1 MDGSL
6 TIGVDPDCDTTAWA
20 IADRKSIR
28 AVGIIRGG
36 LRELVVGLESAVS
49 AWGPQ
54 KAVVEGQSIY
64 PGSKVAPN
72 DIVKLARFAG
82 FAAGILAAIEPM
94 PVLIPMPFDWK
105 GQTPKEINQA
115 RTFAHFGILYEI
127 RGGRSDKY
135 CVPSGCA
142 KIAKVKGAASLNDG
156 DWKHV
161 GDAAGLALWGA
172 RQ

>member
-1 MDGSL
+1 MDGPL

-20 IADRKSIR
+20 IADKKSVR

-36 LRELVVGLESAVS
+36 LRELVVGLEAAVVNT
-49 AWGPQ
+49 ALMR
-54 KAVVEGQSIY
+54 AVVEGQKIY

-82 FAAGILAAIEPM
+82 FSAGVLAYLGM
-94 PVLIPMPFDWK
+94 PVLIPLPMDWK
-105 GQTPKEINQA
+105 GQTPKDVNQG
-115 RTFAHFGILYEI
+115 RTFSHYGILYEI
-127 RGGRSDKY
+127 RSGRDAY

-142 KIAKVKGAASLNDG
+142 KFAQIRGAAALNSG

-161 GDAAGLALWGA
+161 GDAVGLALWGA

>member
-1 MDGSL
+1 MDGPL
-6 TIGVDPDCDTTAWA
+6 VIGVDPDSDTTAWA
-20 IADRKSIR
+20 VADRSTLY
-28 AVGIIRGG
+28 AVGIVRGG
-36 LRELVVGLESAVS
+36 LREMVVGLEAAASP
-49 AWGPQ
+49 WGPQ
-54 KAVVEGQSIY
+54 IAVVEGQTIY

-82 FAAGILAAIEPM
+82 FAAGILAAVHSL

-105 GQTPKEINQA
+105 GQAPKEINQA
-115 RTFAHFGILYEI
+115 RTFAHYGILYEV
-127 RGGRSDKY
+127 RGGRSGKY

-142 KIAKVKGAASLNDG
+142 KAAKVKGASSLNNG

-161 GDAAGLALWGA
+161 GDAVGLALWGA

>member
-1 MDGSL
+1 MDGPL

-20 IADRKSIR
+20 IADKKTVW

-36 LRELVVGLESAVS
+36 LRELVVGLEAAVAPWAELS
-49 AWGPQ
+49 R
-54 KAVVEGQSIY
+54 AVVEGQKIY

-82 FAAGILAAIEPM
+82 FSAGILAVASL

-105 GQTPKEINQA
+105 GQAPKDVNQG
-115 RTFAHFGILYEI
+115 RTFSHYGILYEV
-127 RGGRSDKY
+127 RGGRDAY

-142 KIAKVKGAASLNDG
+142 KFAQIRGAAALNAG

-161 GDAAGLALWGA
+161 GDAVGLALWGA

>member
-1 MDGSL
+1 MDGPL

-20 IADRKSIR
+20 IADKKSVR

-36 LRELVVGLESAVS
+36 LRELVVGLEAAVVNT
-49 AWGPQ
+49 ALMR
-54 KAVVEGQSIY
+54 AVVEGQKIY

-82 FAAGILAAIEPM
+82 FSAGILAVTSL

-105 GQTPKEINQA
+105 GQATKDVNQG
-115 RTFAHFGILYEI
+115 RTFSHYGILYEV
-127 RGGRSDKY
+127 RGGRDAY

-142 KIAKVKGAASLNDG
+142 KFAQIRGAAALNAG

-161 GDAAGLALWGA
+161 GDAVGLALWGA

>member
-1 MDGSL
+1 MDGPL

-20 IADRKSIR
+20 IADKKSIR

-36 LRELVVGLESAVS
+36 LRELVVGLEAAVS
-49 AWGPQ
+49 PWGPQ
-54 KAVVEGQSIY
+54 RAVVEGQVIY
-64 PGSKVAPN
+64 PGSKESPN

-82 FAAGILAAIEPM
+82 FSAGILAFLGL

-105 GQTPKEINQA
+105 GQTPKEINQG
-115 RTFAHFGILYEI
+115 RTFATFGILYEI
-127 RGGRSDKY
+127 RGGRSGKY

-142 KIAKVKGAASLNDG
+142 VAAQIRGSAGLNEG